1 MLPLPVK
8 LYMAVVHKN
17 SSLLVA
23 LEKPDS
29 GELLP
34 IMNREKGLVDLEYHQ
49 QSWWYSLCGHS
60 PLFLA
65 DAHIAQCGL
74 PAV

>member
-65 DAHIAQCGL
+65 DAHIA
-74 PAV
+74 

>member
-49 QSWWYSLCGHS
+49 QSWWYSLCG
-60 PLFLA
+60 
-65 DAHIAQCGL
+65 IAGTI
-74 PAV
+74 PNSV